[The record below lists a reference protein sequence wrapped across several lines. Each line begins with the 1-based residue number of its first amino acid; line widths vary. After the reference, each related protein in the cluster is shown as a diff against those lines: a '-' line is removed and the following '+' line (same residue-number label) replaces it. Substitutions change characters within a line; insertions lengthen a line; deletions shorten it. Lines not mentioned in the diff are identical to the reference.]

1 MKRKKRGERK
11 IEEKKEA
18 GEREREERGKRR
30 KEREMEEVSLSSRRK
45 FHRER
50 ERRERGLAR
59 ETGREILSPLLF
71 LYSRFLYFYKVIFF
85 RISISQI
92 LKRY

>member
-11 IEEKKEA
+11 IKEKKEA
-18 GEREREERGKRR
+18 GEREREEKGKRR
-30 KEREMEEVSLSSRRK
+30 KEREMEEATEIPP
-45 FHRER
+45 RER